1 MDFNNGKSE
10 LASEENIQK
19 AFDEGRKH
27 GFMAMAFYKGTACP
41 LIIYNEKHMND
52 IINMSHKMIKNGLI
66 YGHSLEEQIVD
77 YINQLS
83 YMEKLLC
90 EEHKKGNDK
99 QPLDEEMLP
108 IYWMN
113 VIALLKLK
121 VLKNDDM
128 NGLQVMRF

>member
-1 MDFNNGKSE
+1 MNS
-10 LASEENIQK
+10 NIQK

-41 LIIYNEKHMND
+41 LIIYNEKDMNE
-52 IINMSHKMIKNGLI
+52 IINMSHEMIKNGLI

-77 YINQLS
+77 YINQLR
-83 YMEKLLC
+83 YMVNLLA
-90 EEHKKGNDK
+90 EEEKKGNDK
-99 QPLDEEMLP
+99 QPLDLEMLP

-121 VLKNDDM
+121 VIESDDM
-128 NGLQVMRF
+128 NGLQVMKF